1 VLWLV
6 GQDGTI
12 YLSIDGARFT
22 RVSFVDTSDLVSV
35 SALSAEQA
43 TVGTSDG
50 RSFRTIDGGKTWAAQ

>member
-1 VLWLV
+1 
-6 GQDGTI
+6 
-12 YLSIDGARFT
+12 
-22 RVSFVDTSDLVSV
+22 VDTSDLVSV